1 MFAKKKSVAL
11 AIAATLA
18 LAVPLFMGT
27 TGIAYA
33 GDIPC
38 PPPIVTGFN
47 NNVDADKG
55 CVINIPASDK
65 GNGNVKLEEAGD
77 DVNFNS
83 GFLNGNIECK
93 DSGNAAGG
101 ISVGTGTSMNG
112 NVKAEN
118 CGTVFI
124 GGATIRSNVEV
135 KDGNADLSTF
145 DGPLT
150 QIFGNVK
157 HEGSGACTVSVTLKN
172 GNTADG
178 EIRGNVE
185 GCIFVP

>member
-1 MFAKKKSVAL
+1 MFAKKKSLAL

-18 LAVPLFMGT
+18 LAVPMVMGT
-27 TGIAYA
+27 ARTAYA

-47 NNVDADKG
+47 NNVDADTG
-55 CVINIPASDK
+55 CVINIPPDAK

-77 DVNFNS
+77 DVNFNM

-101 ISVGTGTSMNG
+101 ISVGSGTSMNG

-118 CGTVFI
+118 CGTVFVGQAI
-124 GGATIRSNVEV
+124 IQSNVEV

-145 DGPLT
+145 DGPGT

-157 HEGSGACTVSVTLKN
+157 HEGSGLCTVSVTLKD
-172 GNTADG
+172 GNTANG

-185 GCIFVP
+185 GCTFVP